1 MRETAAD
8 RGREADSVSSELA
21 AMNVYREDKETT
33 GEYLYEDSLEPRNS
47 DVAEEDIG
55 VGTSTHDGDDNDDHD
70 DGDDRPQLM
79 RPTYLPTVQSS
90 CLLSL

>member
-1 MRETAAD
+1 MRETAAE

-21 AMNVYREDKETT
+21 AMNVYREDKEIT
-33 GEYLYEDSLEPRNS
+33 GEYEDSLEPRNS

-55 VGTSTHDGDDNDDHD
+55 VGASTHDGDD
-70 DGDDRPQLM
+70 DDRPQLI
-79 RPTYLPTVQSS
+79 RPTYLPTYLLSNHLA

>member
-1 MRETAAD
+1 MRETAAE

-21 AMNVYREDKETT
+21 AMNVYREDKEIT
-33 GEYLYEDSLEPRNS
+33 GEYEDSLEPRNS

-55 VGTSTHDGDDNDDHD
+55 VGASTHDDDDDDDDGDD
-70 DGDDRPQLM
+70 DDRPQLI
-79 RPTYLPTVQSS
+79 RPTYLLPNHLA

>member
-1 MRETAAD
+1 MRETAAE

-33 GEYLYEDSLEPRNS
+33 GEYEDSLEQRNS
-47 DVAEEDIG
+47 GVAEEDIG
-55 VGTSTHDGDDNDDHD
+55 VGAPTHDGDD
-70 DGDDRPQLM
+70 DDRPQLM

-90 CLLSL
+90 CLLA